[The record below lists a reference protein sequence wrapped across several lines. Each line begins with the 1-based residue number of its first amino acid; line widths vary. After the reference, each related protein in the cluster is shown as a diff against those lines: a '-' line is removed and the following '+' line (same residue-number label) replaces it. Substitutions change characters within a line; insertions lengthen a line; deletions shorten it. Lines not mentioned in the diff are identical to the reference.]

1 MAISLK
7 ESIQV
12 GLSDFW
18 SRKIRSLVTVLGIVL
33 GTMSVIVVLA
43 MVNGI
48 NKQTLSW
55 MMERGGLAKITVHR
69 NWEYD
74 GDGNERDYFTLKELF
89 HIRELVPEAL
99 YFNPQMSDWG
109 RISYKDK
116 YYHNRI
122 QGIVPDFQYI
132 EEWTADQG
140 RFISEFD
147 IEQNNDVIVIGSS
160 IKKEL
165 FANNNPLGKYV
176 TFHKRRLKI
185 IGVMKHRYLKNNFN
199 VGNENSLDYL
209 NRRSFIPITTMVN
222 KVTGKDR
229 ISSLALKAKSPE
241 AAPAL
246 ADKLENI
253 LLNIRHGENVF
264 NIESAQEEAQE
275 IEKNAQ
281 TFRVVFFLI
290 SIISLLVAGIVIIN
304 IMLATIQER
313 TREIGIRLA
322 VGARRFDLFIQFLV
336 QTILVTFIGGV
347 IGVGAGFSV
356 LNIVS
361 KYLEFQLIA
370 YPGMVIAAIAVSVGV
385 GFLSGIIPAIK
396 AANLN
401 PVTALRYE

>member
-55 MMERGGLAKITVHR
+55 MMERGGLAKVTVHR

-109 RISYKDK
+109 RITYKDK

-122 QGIVPDFQYI
+122 QGIVPDFQFI

-160 IKKEL
+160 IKNEL
-165 FANNNPLGKYV
+165 FANNNPMGEYV
-176 TFHKRRLKI
+176 TFHNRRLKI

-222 KVTGKDR
+222 KVTGKDHIR
-229 ISSLALKAKSPE
+229 SLALKAESPE

-281 TFRVVFFLI
+281 TFRIVFFLI

-370 YPGMVIAAIAVSVGV
+370 YPGMIIAALGVSVGV

-401 PVTALRYE
+401 PVNALRYE

>member
-1 MAISLK
+1 
-7 ESIQV
+7 
-12 GLSDFW
+12 
-18 SRKIRSLVTVLGIVL
+18 
-33 GTMSVIVVLA
+33 
-43 MVNGI
+43 
-48 NKQTLSW
+48 

-89 HIRELVPEAL
+89 HIRKLLPEAR

-132 EEWTADQG
+132 EEWTAEQG

-160 IKKEL
+160 IKNEL
-165 FANNNPLGKYV
+165 FANNNPLGEYV
-176 TFHKRRLKI
+176 TFKNRRLKI

-199 VGNENSLDYL
+199 VGSDNSLNYL

-222 KVTGKDR
+222 KVTGKDH
-229 ISSLALKAKSPE
+229 INSLALKAVSPE

-253 LLNIRHGENVF
+253 LLNIRHGENIF

-281 TFRVVFFLI
+281 TFRIVFFLI

-347 IGVGAGFSV
+347 IGVAAGFSI

-370 YPGMVIAAIAVSVGV
+370 YPGMVIAALAVSVGV
-385 GFLSGIIPAIK
+385 GILSGIIPAIK

>member
-48 NKQTLSW
+48 NQQTLSW

-89 HIRELVPEAL
+89 HIRELLPEAQF
-99 YFNPQMSDWG
+99 FNPETNDWG
-109 RISYKDK
+109 RITYKDK
-116 YYHNRI
+116 FYRNRV
-122 QGIVPDFQYI
+122 QGVVPDYQYI
-132 EEWTADQG
+132 EEWTADRG

-147 IEQNNDVIVIGSS
+147 IDQNNDVIVIGST
-160 IKKEL
+160 IKNEL
-165 FANNNPLGKYV
+165 FANNDPIGEFV
-176 TFHKRRLKI
+176 TFNNRRLKV

-199 VGNENSLDYL
+199 VGNDNSLDYL
-209 NRRSFIPITTMVN
+209 NRRSFVPISTMVN
-222 KVTGKDR
+222 KITGKDV
-229 ISSLALKAKSPE
+229 INSLTLKAKSPE
-241 AAPAL
+241 AAPDL

-253 LLNIRHGENVF
+253 LLNIRHGENIF

-275 IEKNAQ
+275 IERNAQ
-281 TFRVVFFLI
+281 TFRMVFFLI

-347 IGVGAGFSV
+347 IGVATGFSI

-361 KYLEFQLIA
+361 RYLEFQLIA